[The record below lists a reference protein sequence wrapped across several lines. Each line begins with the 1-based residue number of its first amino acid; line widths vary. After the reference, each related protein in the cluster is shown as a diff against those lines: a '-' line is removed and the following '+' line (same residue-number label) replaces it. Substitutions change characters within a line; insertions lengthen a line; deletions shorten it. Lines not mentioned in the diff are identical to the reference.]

1 MRTSSIGLAMLLA
14 ATCSMTVQAATY
26 HVSRLTG
33 DLHIPVD
40 AEVVPGFEDKIF
52 IAQLGGVASDG
63 TDGDPITKSEG
74 RIVVYD
80 RNTGAV
86 DYDNP
91 FLVINDTSL
100 VDPYGVPEV
109 GLFSMAFH
117 PEFQTNGKLY
127 VNAAVNHTGPA
138 PTVDSRVSPFKT
150 VVREYTVDVNNPAL
164 PVTGS
169 RTILTLDQP
178 AANHNGSWIGFNPHE
193 SAQGIHNLYITQGDG
208 GDQHDPFNYAQ
219 NPNNWYGTVMRVDV
233 DGDDFAGDADKN
245 YAIPADNPYAD
256 GVDGA
261 PEVWAWG
268 LRNPWRASFDSANG
282 DMYIGD
288 VGQGWYEEVNLIP
301 AGTSGQNFGWR
312 LREGTVATPTGGVGG
327 PSRSAVDPIYA
338 YLHFGRPGANPDFAG
353 NSVTGGVLYRGP
365 IQELDGRYI
374 FADNVFGQIW
384 SFDPANPLGTV
395 QNMNSLF
402 TPDEGQIFGVT
413 SFDLDE
419 NGNLLI
425 VDGAGG
431 LYTLLANAA
440 LTLTVNRETGEMTF
454 NNFTG
459 DPAAIKSYQ
468 LTSSVGAIG
477 VTELTPVTGNYDAS
491 PGGDGSIDATGDWQ
505 ILSGPSDPFVFEEGA
520 IGAAPTFA
528 DQQGFQLSAAGG
540 WIPSPNEDLVLTV
553 TLGDGTVVP
562 ASVEYI
568 GNDGVPYV
576 AGDIDFDGEVSF
588 SDWVVFNDNHLTDIA
603 GMSPA
608 ASYGHGDLDGDGDND
623 FDDFRLFQQLFDSA
637 NGAGAFAKAIG
648 VVPEPSSLLIGSV
661 AILAVVSRP
670 QRRVSFDG
678 LLA

>member
-1 MRTSSIGLAMLLA
+1 MRTPIYTTALLLA
-14 ATCSMTVQAATY
+14 VACSMNADAATY

-63 TDGDPITKSEG
+63 NDGDPITKSEG

-80 RNTGAV
+80 RNTGTV
-86 DYDNP
+86 DYNNP
-91 FLVINDTSL
+91 FLVIADTSL
-100 VDPYGVPEV
+100 LDPYGVPEV

-127 VNAAVNHTGPA
+127 VNVAVNHSGPA
-138 PTVDSRVSPFKT
+138 PTVDTRVSPFKT
-150 VVREYTVDVNNPAL
+150 VVREYTVDVNNAAL
-164 PVTGS
+164 PVMSS
-169 RTILTLDQP
+169 RTILSLNQP
-178 AANHNGSWIGFNPHE
+178 APNHNGSWIGFNPIE
-193 SAQGIHNLYITQGDG
+193 TAQGVNNLYITQGDG
-208 GDQHDPFNYAQ
+208 GDQHDPANYGQ
-219 NPNNWYGTVMRVDV
+219 NPNNWFGTVMRVDV
-233 DGDDFAGDADKN
+233 DGDDFGADPNKN
-245 YAIPADNPYAD
+245 YAIPADNPYAN

-282 DMYIGD
+282 DMYLGD
-288 VGQGWYEEVNLIP
+288 VGQGWYEEIDLIP
-301 AGTSGQNFGWR
+301 GGTSGQNFGWR
-312 LREGTVATPTGGVGG
+312 LREGAHATPTGGVGG
-327 PSRSAVDPIYA
+327 PSRSAIDPIYE
-338 YLHFGRPGANPDFAG
+338 YLHFGRPGAQAEFSG

-365 IQELDGRYI
+365 IQELNGRYI

-425 VDGAGG
+425 VDGAGA
-431 LYTLLANAA
+431 LYTLLANTA

-459 DPAAIKSYQ
+459 DPAAIKSYR
-468 LTSSVGAIG
+468 LTSSVGGIAAA
-477 VTELTPVTGNYDAS
+477 ELTPITGNYDS
-491 PGGDGSIDATGDWQ
+491 PPGGDGSIDPTGDWQ
-505 ILSGPSDPFVFEEGA
+505 ILTSPTDSYAFEERA

-540 WIPSPNEDLVLTV
+540 WVPSPNEDLVLTV
-553 TLGDGTVVP
+553 TLGNGTVVP
-562 ASVEYI
+562 ASVEFI
-568 GNDGVPYV
+568 GNGGAAYV
-576 AGDIDFDGEVSF
+576 AGDLNFDGDVSLL
-588 SDWVVFNDNHLTDIA
+588 DWVVFNDNHLTNLA
-603 GMSPA
+603 GLSPA
-608 ASYGHGDLDGDGDND
+608 ASYGRGDLDGDGDND

-637 NGAGAFAKAIG
+637 NGAGAFAEALRA
-648 VVPEPSSLLIGSV
+648 VPEPGALVIGS
-661 AILAVVSRP
+661 LAVLAIAGVRN
-670 QRRVSFDG
+670 RRG
-678 LLA
+678 A

>member
-1 MRTSSIGLAMLLA
+1 MRTPGYKTALLLA
-14 ATCSMTVQAATY
+14 ATCSMTASAATY

-52 IAQLGGVASDG
+52 IAQLGGVASHGNDG
-63 TDGDPITKSEG
+63 NDITKAEG
-74 RIVVYD
+74 RIVIYD
-80 RNTGAV
+80 RNTGTV
-86 DYDNP
+86 NYNNP
-91 FLVINDTSL
+91 FLIIGDTSL

-127 VNAAVNHTGPA
+127 VNVAVNHTGPA
-138 PTVDSRVSPFKT
+138 PTVDTRVSPFKT
-150 VVREYTVDVNNPAL
+150 VVREYTVNVSNPSL
-164 PVTGS
+164 PITGS
-169 RTILTLDQP
+169 RTILSLNQP
-178 AANHNGSWIGFNPHE
+178 AANHNGSWIGFNPIE
-193 SAQGIHNLYITQGDG
+193 SAQGVHNLYITQGDG
-208 GDQHDPFNYAQ
+208 GDQHDPANYGQ
-219 NPNNWYGTVMRVDV
+219 NPHNWFGTVMRVDV
-233 DGDDFAGDADKN
+233 DGDDFVADPNRN
-245 YAIPADNPYAD
+245 YAIPADNPYAN
-256 GVDGA
+256 GVNGA

-268 LRNPWRASFDSANG
+268 LRNPWRASFDPANG

-288 VGQGWYEEVNLIP
+288 VGQGWYEEIDLIP

-312 LREGTVATPTGGVGG
+312 LREGPLATPTGGVGG
-327 PSRSAVDPIYA
+327 PSRSAVNPIYA
-338 YLHFGRPGANPDFAG
+338 YLHFGRPGAQAEFSG

-365 IQELDGRYI
+365 IQELYGRYI

-402 TPDEGQIFGVT
+402 TPDQGQIYGVT

-425 VDGAGG
+425 VDGAGA
-431 LYTLLANAA
+431 LYTLLANSA
-440 LTLTVNRETGEMTF
+440 LTLTVNRETGAMTF

-459 DPAAIKSYQ
+459 DPAAIKSYR
-468 LTSSVGAIG
+468 LTSSVGGIAAG
-477 VTELTPVTGNYDAS
+477 ELTPITGNYDS
-491 PGGDGSIDATGDWQ
+491 PPGGDGSIDPAGDWQ
-505 ILSGPSDPFVFEEGA
+505 TLTSPTDAFAFEEHA

-562 ASVEYI
+562 GSVEFI
-568 GNDGVPYV
+568 GNGGAAYV
-576 AGDIDFDGEVSF
+576 AGDLNFDGDVSLL
-588 SDWVVFNDNHLTDIA
+588 DWVVFNDNHLTNLA
-603 GMSPA
+603 GLSPA
-608 ASYGHGDLDGDGDND
+608 ASYGRGDLDGDGDND

-637 NGAGAFAKAIG
+637 NGAGAFAEALRA
-648 VVPEPSSLLIGSV
+648 VPEPSSLVIGS
-661 AILAVVSRP
+661 LAVLMIASVG
-670 QRRVSFDG
+670 RRSQW
-678 LLA
+678 